1 MAWQH
6 YQSGSVDGKPVK
18 PSQTLALGRSAS
30 SSQALQAMCWDYSN
44 IYGTK
49 PLTLSAEHLAAA
61 YYGWHFAGTDPAVT
75 FQQSGCPAA

>member
-6 YQSGSVDGKPVK
+6 YESGSVDGKAVST
-18 PSQTLALGRSAS
+18 SQTLALGRLAS
-30 SSQALQAMCWDYSN
+30 NSQVLQAMCRDYSN

-61 YYGWHFAGTDPAVT
+61 YYGWHFAGTDPDVT